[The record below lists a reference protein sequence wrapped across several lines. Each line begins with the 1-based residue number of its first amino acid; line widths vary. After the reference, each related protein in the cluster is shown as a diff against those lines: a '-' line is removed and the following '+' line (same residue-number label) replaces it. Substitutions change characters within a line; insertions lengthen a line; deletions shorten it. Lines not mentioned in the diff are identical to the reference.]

1 MKNRLLSLLL
11 AGALLLGTLSGCGAG
26 GQEEQGEQN
35 PPPSSSESSSS
46 EAAPSSEAESSAA
59 EPASP
64 EPAGEGPITV
74 TDQAG
79 REVTLDAPAETVVS
93 CYYLVTASLLTLGQK
108 EKITGIELK
117 AASRG
122 LYQLCAPEFLDLPQ
136 VGSGKE
142 TNIEA
147 IAALEPD
154 LVLLPKKQA
163 EAAETLAGLGIPT
176 AVVEPETYE
185 AYNEMIRM
193 LGRLCGCETEA
204 EALTAYYDGV
214 VRRVTALTADTER
227 PSVYLCGDATYLR
240 TCAGGMYQRELIEM
254 AGGAC
259 VSAELEGS
267 KWADISAEQ
276 LAAWDPEVIFAVQY
290 AEYSPDD
297 IRSDTAL
304 AGIRAVAGDRI
315 YTVPSEIEAWD
326 YPQPSSI
333 LGLLWMTHILHPS
346 LVTEE
351 EYLREAQLFY
361 QTYFGIEVTKEQM
374 GIA

>member
-1 MKNRLLSLLL
+1 MKKRLLSL
-11 AGALLLGTLSGCGAG
+11 ALLSALLVQLLSGCAAG
-26 GQEEQGEQN
+26 GVESA
-35 PPPSSSESSSS
+35 PPS
-46 EAAPSSEAESSAA
+46 AAPSAPAA
-59 EPASP
+59 TASVTP
-64 EPAGEGPITV
+64 EPAETGPAQPGPVTV

-79 REVTLDAPAETVVS
+79 RTVTLEKPAEKIVS

-108 EKITGIELK
+108 DKIVGIEMK
-117 AASRG
+117 AGSRE
-122 LYQLCAPEFLDLPQ
+122 LYKLCAPEFLDLPG

-154 LVLLPKKQA
+154 LVLLPSKQL

-185 AYNEMIRM
+185 AFNGLIEM
-193 LGRLCGCETEA
+193 LGALCGCEDAAA
-204 EALTAYYDGV
+204 ELTAYYDGV
-214 VRRVTALTADTER
+214 VQRVTALTAEAEK
-227 PSVYLCGDATYLR
+227 PSVYLCGEASWLR

-259 VSAELEGS
+259 VSAELEGA

-276 LAAWDPEVIFAVQY
+276 LAAWNPEVIFSVSY
-290 AEYSPDD
+290 AEYSLDD
-297 IRSDTAL
+297 IRNDAAL
-304 AGIRAVAGDRI
+304 SGLGAVKEDKL

-333 LGLLWMTHILHPS
+333 LGLLWMAHILHPE
-346 LVTEE
+346 LVSEE
-351 EYLREAQLFY
+351 EYVKEAQEFY
-361 QTYFGIEVTKEQM
+361 QTYFGLEVSKEQL
-374 GIA
+374 GL

>member
-1 MKNRLLSLLL
+1 MKKRLFSLAVL
-11 AGALLLGTLSGCGAG
+11 AALLLQLLSGCAAG
-26 GQEEQGEQN
+26 VQESA
-35 PPPSSSESSSS
+35 PPSVEPTQPPATQPV
-46 EAAPSSEAESSAA
+46 ETKPAET
-59 EPASP
+59 EPAQ
-64 EPAGEGPITV
+64 GPVTV

-79 REVTLDAPAETVVS
+79 REVTLEKPASTIVS

-108 EKITGIELK
+108 DKIVGIEMK
-117 AASRG
+117 ADSRE
-122 LYQLCAPEFLDLPQ
+122 LYKLCAPEFLELPG

-154 LVLLPKKQA
+154 LVLLPSKQL

-185 AYNEMIRM
+185 AFNGLIEM
-193 LGRLCGCETEA
+193 LGELCGCGDKA
-204 EALTAYYDGV
+204 AALTAYYDGV
-214 VRRVTALTADTER
+214 VQRVTALTAEAEK
-227 PSVYLCGDATYLR
+227 PSVYLCGEASWLR

-259 VSAELEGS
+259 VSAELPGA

-276 LAAWDPEVIFAVQY
+276 LAAWNPEVIFSVSY
-290 AEYSPDD
+290 AEYSLDD
-297 IRSDTAL
+297 IRNDAALSGLEAVTA
-304 AGIRAVAGDRI
+304 DRL

-333 LGLLWMTHILHPS
+333 LGLLWMAHILHPE
-346 LVTEE
+346 LVSEE
-351 EYLREAQLFY
+351 EYVKEAQQFY
-361 QTYFGIEVTKEQM
+361 QTYFGLEVTREQL
-374 GIA
+374 GV